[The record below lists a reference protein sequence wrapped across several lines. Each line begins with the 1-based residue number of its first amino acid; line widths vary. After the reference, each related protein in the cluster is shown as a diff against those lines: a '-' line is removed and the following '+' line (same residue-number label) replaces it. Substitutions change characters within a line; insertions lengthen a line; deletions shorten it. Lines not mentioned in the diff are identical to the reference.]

1 MKFISKTILLFIFY
15 FSFGFIAKAQE
26 YNLLKII
33 GTPFKIDNLEIAQND
48 FNEPLTITKA
58 KKICENLGNEWRLP
72 NRHELKFLFNKK
84 NIFLNLKE
92 TEYLSSYVFF
102 ERVSTRSKNGK
113 NSSQDSTF
121 AGSVRLVRGFYNRPT
136 NEDEF
141 IEVIGSPIVLN
152 DLEVAQND
160 FDEVL
165 DWRTANNMLPINGG
179 EWRLPTKEELMLIYN
194 NKNNIKGFID
204 GDYWS
209 SSEFVGED
217 IVKFKRYWAVN
228 FSNGNQSG
236 DRESRVNKNIRFVR
250 SSSASKSP
258 LIVER
263 TSSYFNPQEHVYLD
277 PQYARGVTSKR
288 PGYINGYAKIGRLMQ
303 EKGEYGENVYSEGYI
318 DNEGR
323 IIISPNNYSLGVFSE
338 GLVSVCNKLPNGS
351 YKLGFMDITGKVVIP
366 LVYQCDNDL
375 KFSEGLCQVIGSNG
389 KYGFIDKLGKVV
401 IPFLYGDVGV
411 EGFKNGIA
419 RVAKTDFIKDP
430 MTINKL
436 GKVSSNSLNNND
448 LAKKLINGTNNSKSN
463 DRELSDVIA
472 AEVLSSNILGN
483 YIKGVLDG
491 KYDKPN
497 TKSNI
502 SSPSI
507 NSSNNSVCSMCKPY
521 DAKGHYIKDFDPSS
535 RTYKNW
541 RYIKRPGYKPC
552 NTCKATGTCLDAC
565 RRGKVDC
572 PGWCGDNDICAICHG
587 DRFELCSRCK
597 GSGKG
602 N

>member
-26 YNLLKII
+26 YNIFKII

-92 TEYLSSYVFF
+92 TEYLSSDVFF
-102 ERVSTRSKNGK
+102 ESVSTRSKNGK

-165 DWRTANNMLPINGG
+165 DWRTANKILPINGG

-217 IVKFKRYWAVN
+217 NIKFKRYWAVN
-228 FSNGNQSG
+228 FSNGNQSV

-250 SSSASKSP
+250 SFSSSKSP
-258 LIVER
+258 LIVKSNS
-263 TSSYFNPQEHVYLD
+263 TYFNQQEHVYLD
-277 PQYARGVTSKR
+277 PQYSNGVPTR
-288 PGYINGYAKIGRLMQ
+288 NPIYINGYAKIGRLMQ
-303 EKGEYGENVYSEGYI
+303 DKGEYGENVYSQGYI
-318 DNEGR
+318 DSGGR
-323 IIISPNNYSLGVFSE
+323 IIINPNYSSLGEFSE

-366 LVYQCDNDL
+366 LIYKCDNDL

-389 KYGFIDKLGKVV
+389 KYGFIDKSGKVV

-411 EGFKNGIA
+411 EGFKDGIA

-436 GKVSSNSLNNND
+436 GKVSSNSSNNND
-448 LAKKLINGTNNSKSN
+448 LAEKLINGTNKTKSN
-463 DRELSDVIA
+463 DRELSDIIA

-483 YIKGVLDG
+483 YINGVLNES
-491 KYDKPN
+491 KN
-497 TKSNI
+497 
-502 SSPSI
+502 
-507 NSSNNSVCSMCKPY
+507 NSSKNSGAFGNSKNSYPSSSSSTKRICTKCGKGFEIKDFNESTRLYSNSRRVTKIGFIPCSMCQGTKKMSVTAGSSY
-521 DAKGHYIKDFDPSS
+521 KGRGCTSCQNTGWKKCDMPSS
-535 RTYKNW
+535 
-541 RYIKRPGYKPC
+541 G
-552 NTCKATGTCLDAC
+552 
-565 RRGKVDC
+565 
-572 PGWCGDNDICAICHG
+572 H
-587 DRFELCSRCK
+587 
-597 GSGKG
+597 
-602 N
+602 